1 MANRTHG
8 ASRIIAS
15 MQRLELS
22 ETRRLLLWFFDKPSN
37 DPYVSLTFDVVI
49 EPALRFRDAFTRQHG
64 ERIGLQHLVTKA
76 VARTIGSMSALN
88 VKIIGRSIYQLDRVD
103 IAVPVHLEARAE
115 SRDETGMMILL
126 DANKKSLLQIAR
138 ETRHGAAAERRGETS
153 LSGSAVSRR
162 LIKSLPDALV
172 YRGLDVVGRLVST
185 PWINTL
191 ADDRLAVSSGV
202 TNVGSVVAL
211 PKGARF
217 RAASATL
224 STKVTHVASVFGIGP
239 IEEAAVV
246 EDDQVVARKVL
257 PIVMIVDHRAI
268 DGVLMGL
275 TASRVASALSSPE
288 GLA

>member
-1 MANRTHG
+1 
-8 ASRIIAS
+8 

-22 ETRRLLLWFFDKPSN
+22 ETRRLLLWFFDSPSN

-49 EPALRFRDAFTRQHG
+49 EPALSFRDAFAREHG

-76 VARTIGSMSALN
+76 VARAVGSLPALN
-88 VKIIGRSIYQLDRVD
+88 VKIFGRSIYQLDRVD
-103 IAVPVHLEARAE
+103 LAVPVHLASKATGK
-115 SRDETGMMILL
+115 DETGLMLLL
-126 DANKKSLLQIAR
+126 DADRKSLLQVAR
-138 ETRHGAAAERRGETS
+138 ETRRGAEQERCGATS

-162 LIKSLPDALV
+162 LAKALPDALV
-172 YRGLDVVGRLVST
+172 YRGLDLVGRLTSS
-185 PWINTL
+185 PWLNTL

-202 TNVGSVVAL
+202 TNVGSVVGL

-224 STKVTHVASVFGIGP
+224 PTKATHVASIFGIGP
-239 IEEAAVV
+239 IEDAAVV
-246 EDDQVVARKVL
+246 EDGHVVARKVL

-275 TASRVASALSSPE
+275 AASKVASALSNPE
-288 GLA
+288 GLAS